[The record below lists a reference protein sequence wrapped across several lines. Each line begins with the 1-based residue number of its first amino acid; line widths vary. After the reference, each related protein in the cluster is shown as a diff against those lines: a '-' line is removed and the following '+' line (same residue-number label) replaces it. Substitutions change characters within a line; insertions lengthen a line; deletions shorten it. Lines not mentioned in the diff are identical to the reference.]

1 MSVKGPDSM
10 NAPAKFDLAPAAR
23 STATPDDLEIVIRDR
38 RFLRGQKAKRWWLN
52 GDPIATAW
60 FNALSA
66 TFPRGEAFFIE
77 SVRAFRDGADPKL
90 ACEILAFIRQEI
102 NHTREHIVL
111 NKLAEDSGYDI
122 AFIDRRVEELLALL
136 KDRPAY
142 INLAA
147 TMALEHFTA

>member
-1 MSVKGPDSM
+1 M

-66 TFPRGEAFFIE
+66 TFPSLMISLR
-77 SVRAFRDGADPKL
+77 
-90 ACEILAFIRQEI
+90 
-102 NHTREHIVL
+102 T
-111 NKLAEDSGYDI
+111 
-122 AFIDRRVEELLALL
+122 
-136 KDRPAY
+136 
-142 INLAA
+142 
-147 TMALEHFTA
+147 